1 MSGSQS
7 THDVARLERHG
18 ILKWVHP
25 RCVVVGVVDL
35 GWLRRNSV
43 GRRKLEIARILARGK
58 PTPTHAIQISVSHA
72 SEKTSVAAH
81 GFHILERP
89 TSNSGRLLIPM
100 GVADITA
107 SSS

>member
-7 THDVARLERHG
+7 THDVARLELHG
-18 ILKWVHP
+18 ILKRVHP
-25 RCVVVGVVDL
+25 RCVALLFL
-35 GWLRRNSV
+35 GGGTASA
-43 GRRKLEIARILARGK
+43 RKLEIARILARGK